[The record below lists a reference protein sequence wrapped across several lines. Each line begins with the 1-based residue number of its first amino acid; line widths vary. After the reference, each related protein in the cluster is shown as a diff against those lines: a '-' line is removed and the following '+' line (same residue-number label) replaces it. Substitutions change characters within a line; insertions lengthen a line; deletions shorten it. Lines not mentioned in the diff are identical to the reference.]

1 MRINKWYK
9 FKKERKCNIVLR
21 LLHDK
26 STRRG
31 NAAPR
36 SIHVYPYILVYRGN
50 LGTQYNIMVS
60 RAAWRI
66 AGFVTAAFAS

>member
-1 MRINKWYK
+1 MEEKYK
-9 FKKERKCNIVLR
+9 FQKRI
-21 LLHDK
+21 DK

-36 SIHVYPYILVYRGN
+36 SIHVIPIYLCIEGTRGRS
-50 LGTQYNIMVS
+50 NIMVS

-66 AGFVTAAFAS
+66 AGFVTAAFRS